1 MSSLDN
7 EVQSL
12 DLSQHFSVEDHDKL
26 ISYLTSYKSSISD
39 NKVYLIPKEHLTV
52 VTKDEKESYVYIYD
66 INSSEA
72 KDFVIPVKN
81 GLISGMIRRTF
92 SMDQN
97 AKEIP
102 LPGVSSVSL
111 KHIIKY
117 MNHQD
122 GIPSQI
128 PSPPITSKK
137 MSDIVKDSWVAK
149 FCDDF
154 TKDLYVNEKD
164 NKLQYETYT
173 KEQKDKICGTRTE
186 FYDVITASNY
196 MEITDLLHILSAKVA
211 TMIKQTPVEKMK
223 GIVTGT
229 HEIEVVSENK
239 ENKEITTV
247 VPYGEISVEPVGI
260 KNCN

>member
-1 MSSLDN
+1 
-7 EVQSL
+7 
-12 DLSQHFSVEDHDKL
+12 
-26 ISYLTSYKSSISD
+26 
-39 NKVYLIPKEHLTV
+39 
-52 VTKDEKESYVYIYD
+52 
-66 INSSEA
+66 
-72 KDFVIPVKN
+72 
-81 GLISGMIRRTF
+81 
-92 SMDQN
+92 
-97 AKEIP
+97 
-102 LPGVSSVSL
+102 
-111 KHIIKY
+111 

-260 KNCN
+260 KNCNGLLIELLSEFNDVDDVDDVLNKESDWLVSDETISNASPTLILLLICCCIPEYNNMYIFCAKLVKSTVFNSADLIR